1 MKVRSQIASLKVA
14 LIDQRLNNGGRLI
27 AIVRPQVVY
36 AVAGFWLKVGS
47 AADEKGK
54 EGTAHL
60 WEHLAPLHPHG
71 GATAQIAIEG
81 MGGRLSPETGRDFI
95 AFPIATADV
104 AALPTMLSL
113 LRDALL
119 TPPNSAAL
127 LAREKALMGLEMRAL
142 WDDPLWVG
150 KTLVESRLFAGTP
163 YAHPPS
169 GWLHCLDD
177 LTLEDVRRFHA
188 THCVAENLAL
198 VAIVPDERLLS
209 GLEPMLASVPSGQK
223 APPRTSSALS
233 ATEAP
238 GVTLPTQSH
247 PDEGVLAIGWRLP
260 VKAGERRWLET
271 LAVYWRSV
279 ALPTMAVSEVLEWRL
294 IINPTRLGCA
304 ISVTLRCR
312 PFREERVGW
321 IVEAVRKAMEAPFSA
336 EFAAQLRERVRVQRV
351 WFLSDPMELARQI
364 AFAWV
369 LDDDPHQALK
379 SDDALLAEGCVAL
392 QRRLS
397 ANAPTTM
404 TLR

>member
-1 MKVRSQIASLKVA
+1 LRSQLASPEGT
-14 LIDQRLNNGGRLI
+14 LIDRRLNNGERLI
-27 AIVRPQVVY
+27 AVVRPDVAY

-47 AADEKGK
+47 AADEPGK

-71 GATAQIAIEG
+71 DATAQIAIEG
-81 MGGRLSPETGRDFI
+81 MGGLLSPETGRDFM

-119 TPPNSAAL
+119 TPPDSAAL
-127 LAREKALMGLEMRAL
+127 LEREKALMRLEMRAL

-150 KTLVESRLFAGTP
+150 KTLAEFRLFAGTP

-169 GWLHCLDD
+169 GWLHRLDD
-177 LTLEDVRRFHA
+177 LTLEDVRHFHA

-209 GLEPMLASVPSGQK
+209 GLEPMLASVPRGQK
-223 APPRTSSALS
+223 APPQTSSASL

-238 GVTLPTQSH
+238 KMTLPTQSH

-260 VKAGERRWLET
+260 LKAGERQWLET
-271 LAVYWRSV
+271 LTVYWRSV
-279 ALPTMAVSEVLEWRL
+279 ALPTMAVSEVREWRL
-294 IINPTRLGCA
+294 VINPTRLGCA
-304 ISVTLRCR
+304 ISVALRCR
-312 PFREERVGW
+312 PLREERVGW
-321 IVEAVRKAMEAPFSA
+321 IVEAVRKAMEAPPSA
-336 EFAAQLRERVRVQRV
+336 EFATQLRERVKVQRV

-364 AFAWV
+364 AFAWA
-369 LDDDPHQALK
+369 LDDDPPQALK
-379 SDDALLAEGCVAL
+379 SDDTMLVEGCVAL

-397 ANAPTTM
+397 ANAPTTI

>member
-1 MKVRSQIASLKVA
+1 MRSQLASPEGT
-14 LIDQRLNNGGRLI
+14 LIDRRLNDGGRLI
-27 AIVRPQVVY
+27 AVVRPDVAY

-47 AADEKGK
+47 ASDEPSK

-71 GATAQIAIEG
+71 DATAQIAIEQL
-81 MGGRLSPETGRDFI
+81 GGLLSPETGRDFM
-95 AFPIATADV
+95 AFPIATADA

-113 LRDALL
+113 LRGALL

-127 LAREKALMGLEMRAL
+127 LEREKALMRLEMRAL

-150 KTLVESRLFAGTP
+150 KTLLEARLFANTP
-163 YAHPPS
+163 YAHPPT
-169 GWLHCLDD
+169 GWLHRLDD

-198 VAIVPDERLLS
+198 VAVVPDERLLS
-209 GLEPMLASVPSGQK
+209 GLELMLASVPRGQK
-223 APPRTSSALS
+223 APPQTSSALL

-238 GVTLPTQSH
+238 EMTFPTKSH

-260 VKAGERRWLET
+260 VKAGERQWLET

-279 ALPTMAVSEVLEWRL
+279 ALPKMAVSEVREWRL
-294 IINPTRLGCA
+294 VINPTRFGCA
-304 ISVTLRCR
+304 ISVALRCR
-312 PFREERVGW
+312 PLGEERVGW
-321 IVEAVRKAMEAPFSA
+321 IVEAVRKAMEAPPSA
-336 EFAAQLRERVRVQRV
+336 EFAAQLRERVRVQRA
-351 WFLSDPMELARQI
+351 WLFSDPMELARQI
-364 AFAWV
+364 AFAWA

-379 SDDALLAEGCVAL
+379 SDDTMLAEGCVAL

-397 ANAPTTM
+397 ANAPTTI

>member
-1 MKVRSQIASLKVA
+1 MRSQLASPEGT
-14 LIDQRLNNGGRLI
+14 LIDRRLDNGGRLI
-27 AIVRPQVVY
+27 AVVRPDIAY

-47 AADEKGK
+47 AADEPSK

-71 GATAQIAIEG
+71 DATAQIAIERL
-81 MGGRLSPETGRDFI
+81 GGLLSPETGRDFM
-95 AFPIATADV
+95 AFPIATAD
-104 AALPTMLSL
+104 ASLLPTMLSL

-127 LAREKALMGLEMRAL
+127 LEREKTLMRLEMRAL

-150 KTLVESRLFAGTP
+150 KTLLEARLFANTP

-169 GWLHCLDD
+169 GWLHRLDH
-177 LTLEDVRRFHA
+177 LTLDDVRRFHA

-209 GLEPMLASVPSGQK
+209 ELETVLASLPSGQK
-223 APPRTSSALS
+223 VPSQTPSPFV
-233 ATEAP
+233 TEMP
-238 GVTLPTQSH
+238 EVTFPKRSH

-260 VKAGERRWLET
+260 IKAGERRWLDA

-279 ALPTMAVSEVLEWRL
+279 ALPTVAVSEVREWRL
-294 IINPTRLGCA
+294 VINPTRIGCA
-304 ISVTLRCR
+304 ISVALRCR
-312 PFREERVGW
+312 PLRDERVSW
-321 IVEAVRKAMEAPFSA
+321 VVEAVRKAMEAPPSA
-336 EFAAQLRERVRVQRV
+336 EFAAQLRERLRVQRT
-351 WFLSDPMELARQI
+351 WLFCDPMELARQI
-364 AFAWV
+364 AFAWA

-379 SDDALLAEGCVAL
+379 SDDTMLAEGCVAL

-397 ANAPTTM
+397 ANAPTTI